1 MTSAFSLNLAFYRHG
16 VCLAAMLLRPPSLV
30 MMYVPTS
37 ECMDLHTHC
46 CASLTMLV
54 IIPPMMLV
62 IVLSWQGE
70 GSSLRAAGVG
80 KLANL
85 GVSVQRRWNNVLSD
99 ASRQMVV
106 ELFLGLRL
114 PVHLPSVHSTV
125 APPPEPV
132 SEGDDSDD
140 DSPLPTPRQVDLD

>member
-1 MTSAFSLNLAFYRHG
+1 M
-16 VCLAAMLLRPPSLV
+16 
-30 MMYVPTS
+30 
-37 ECMDLHTHC
+37 
-46 CASLTMLV
+46 
-54 IIPPMMLV
+54 
-62 IVLSWQGE
+62 
-70 GSSLRAAGVG
+70 G

-114 PVHLPSVHSTV
+114 PVHLPGVRLPYAV
-125 APPPEPV
+125 PLEPA

-140 DSPLPTPRQVDLD
+140 DSPLPTPRQVGHMLL

>member
-1 MTSAFSLNLAFYRHG
+1 MDVAVVPAEHSTNL
-16 VCLAAMLLRPPSLV
+16 
-30 MMYVPTS
+30 
-37 ECMDLHTHC
+37 C
-46 CASLTMLV
+46 CDT
-54 IIPPMMLV
+54 
-62 IVLSWQGE
+62 WQGE
-70 GSSLRAAGVG
+70 GGSLRAAGVG

-114 PVHLPSVHSTV
+114 PVHLPSVRT
-125 APPPEPV
+125 AEPPPAEPV

-140 DSPLPTPRQVDLD
+140 ESPLPTPRQVACLVACSFPSADCRAC